1 VLLKRDPQVIASEI
15 ISILGDSERY
25 QAMSLAGKERMG
37 EPGAIED
44 VARYVL
50 CELGW
55 KHRHDCTAL
64 CKENFCTPL
73 KA

>member
-1 VLLKRDPQVIASEI
+1 
-15 ISILGDSERY
+15 
-25 QAMSLAGKERMG
+25 MSLAGKERMG

-55 KHRHDCTAL
+55 KHRHDLYCAL
-64 CKENFCTPL
+64 QRKFLYPL